1 MKKTMLA
8 LAAAFCLAFAAA
20 PAAADSTIE
29 FDEIPLG
36 TPIDGV
42 TIGNITFHSPVA
54 STGFGPGAI
63 TYVTDPSLLGPSAL
77 PLFLEFT
84 TPIQDLSFGFAVD
97 NDTDPFILDAAVV
110 ILFNDG
116 DFVGAESFDSAAL
129 VTYNE
134 GFADIYSTPFDGA
147 LIFFPNDGILHGA
160 FAIDNITAIPEPT
173 AVALLG
179 LGAIGLVLRRRRK
192 LAA

>member
-1 MKKTMLA
+1 MKRTMLA

-29 FDEIPLG
+29 FDEVPLG

-42 TIGNITFHSPVA
+42 TIENITFHSPA
-54 STGFGPGAI
+54 AATGFGPGFL
-63 TYVTDPSLLGPSAL
+63 TYVSDPSLIGDSSF
-77 PLFLEFT
+77 PLFLEFA

-97 NDTDPFILDAAVV
+97 NPFDPFILDAAVV
-110 ILFNDG
+110 VLFADG
-116 DFVGAESFDSAAL
+116 DAIGAESFDSATL
-129 VTYNE
+129 VSFNE
-134 GFADIYSTPFDGA
+134 GFADIYSKPFDSA
-147 LIFFPNDGILHGA
+147 LIFFPNDGALHGA